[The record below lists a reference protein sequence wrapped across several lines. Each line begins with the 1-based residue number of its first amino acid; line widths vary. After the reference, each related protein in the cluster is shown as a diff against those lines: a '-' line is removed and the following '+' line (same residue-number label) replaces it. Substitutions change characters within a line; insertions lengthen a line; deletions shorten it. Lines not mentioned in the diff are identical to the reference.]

1 MGSQCNLTTNLHER
15 QTAIYSP
22 SRKDTQIPLASYGN
36 NVTIYSMVRKSLGP
50 LGRGV
55 HNLECVLS
63 ADQKTDDTM
72 SVDKV
77 FWFLEMAPE
86 MFESPHSIGFQYFE
100 FCLDNEIFKRIMRTS
115 FDLVILDEMFSTAQ
129 GSIAL
134 RLRQKFGS
142 KIATFTTTDLSSA
155 FSMHRGISRNPVI
168 SPNYYTKGYD
178 MQSFD
183 VGDFWG
189 RLKTMRDVIAEQYI
203 INIAANRWLMKAG
216 ELLNTTSSYREL
228 FETSYGTFMDFPS
241 RYAYPASYCS
251 SIIHVGEHCQEPN
264 ELPPDL
270 RKFVEDPNSKGT
282 IYIAFG
288 SIVNWRVSPPEVIAI
303 FLNVL
308 NSLTSYRIIFS
319 YGGPEVKD
327 IKPHVKILAWAPQN
341 DILAHNKTILFF
353 THGGLK
359 SVKEGVCTNTA
370 MLFLPFFA
378 DQPRNA
384 LFARELGI
392 AGVIYKKNITVEE
405 LSYKINAV
413 LTNPSYGLRTHKLR
427 RQYLDHVVDPLDYG
441 SRWALRFIKL
451 NDHHKVYYKNR
462 GRLLSWISFLYLDA
476 FAGLSLLFIII
487 S

>member
-1 MGSQCNLTTNLHER
+1 
-15 QTAIYSP
+15 
-22 SRKDTQIPLASYGN
+22 
-36 NVTIYSMVRKSLGP
+36 
-50 LGRGV
+50 
-55 HNLECVLS
+55 
-63 ADQKTDDTM
+63 
-72 SVDKV
+72 
-77 FWFLEMAPE
+77 MAPE

-100 FCLDNEIFKRIMRTS
+100 FCLDNGS
-115 FDLVILDEMFSTAQ
+115 NDPDLLSRATTQ
-129 GSIAL
+129 YRSSIE
-134 RLRQKFGS
+134 R
-142 KIATFTTTDLSSA
+142 
-155 FSMHRGISRNPVI
+155 
-168 SPNYYTKGYD
+168 YYTKGYD

-288 SIVNWRVSPPEVIAI
+288 SIVNWRVSPPEV
-303 FLNVL
+303 
-308 NSLTSYRIIFS
+308 
-319 YGGPEVKD
+319 KD

-359 SVKEGVCTNTA
+359 SYTA
-370 MLFLPFFA
+370 TCDA
-378 DQPRNA
+378 NNS
-384 LFARELGI
+384 EL
-392 AGVIYKKNITVEE
+392 
-405 LSYKINAV
+405 
-413 LTNPSYGLRTHKLR
+413 
-427 RQYLDHVVDPLDYG
+427 QD
-441 SRWALRFIKL
+441 
-451 NDHHKVYYKNR
+451 
-462 GRLLSWISFLYLDA
+462 
-476 FAGLSLLFIII
+476 
-487 S
+487 